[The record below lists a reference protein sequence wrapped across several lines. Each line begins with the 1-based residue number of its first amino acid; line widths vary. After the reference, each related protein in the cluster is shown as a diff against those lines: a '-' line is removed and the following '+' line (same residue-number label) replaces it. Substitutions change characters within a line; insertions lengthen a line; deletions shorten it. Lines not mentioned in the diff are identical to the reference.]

1 MKISTESV
9 ILHRKREDGLKG
21 EFSQWSSEQPQ
32 TWRQEGRKREAS
44 EDTKMREEPK
54 RREHARELLFSDQM
68 PWHLQPASRGSQC
81 ADGGLGQERPPPQQA
96 LGQRSE
102 LCPGKATAVMGMG
115 TREGCTLPERSSIT
129 APAPSEARAPHSLQE
144 EGIPAWLGKCTPTFN
159 PLAPYPHS
167 ESLVTPRTEAPGV

>member
-44 EDTKMREEPK
+44 EDAKMREEPK

-81 ADGGLGQERPPPQQA
+81 ADGGLGQERPPPPA
-96 LGQRSE
+96 GSGAEKRAVPRESHSRHGDGH
-102 LCPGKATAVMGMG
+102 PRGMHTA
-115 TREGCTLPERSSIT
+115 
-129 APAPSEARAPHSLQE
+129 
-144 EGIPAWLGKCTPTFN
+144 
-159 PLAPYPHS
+159 
-167 ESLVTPRTEAPGV
+167 

>member
-1 MKISTESV
+1 MSFPSGAQNS
-9 ILHRKREDGLKG
+9 HRPGGRRAGRGRRLRTPRCVRNRSAG
-21 EFSQWSSEQPQ
+21 SMHVSSCSQTRCPGTFSQPHAAHSVQ
-32 TWRQEGRKREAS
+32 TAGS
-44 EDTKMREEPK
+44 D
-54 RREHARELLFSDQM
+54 RRD
-68 PWHLQPASRGSQC
+68 
-81 ADGGLGQERPPPQQA
+81 PPPQQA